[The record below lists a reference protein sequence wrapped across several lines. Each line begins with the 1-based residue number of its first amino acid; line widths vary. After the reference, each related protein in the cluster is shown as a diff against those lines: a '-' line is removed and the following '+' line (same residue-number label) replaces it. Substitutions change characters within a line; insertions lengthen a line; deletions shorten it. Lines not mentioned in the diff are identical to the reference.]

1 MATTWGLW
9 FAEGSQAVIEELL
22 GEAETKMDQ
31 AVEHVQGEFATVR
44 TGRANPA
51 ILHRVMVDYYGSPT
65 PLQQLASF
73 AVPEA
78 RLLVVQPYDKAAIG
92 NIERALQASELG
104 LNPANDGT
112 VIRLAFPPL
121 TEERRRELIRVVRHM
136 AEEGRIAIRN
146 VRRHTKDD
154 LESLEGDVSED
165 DIRRAEDRLQE
176 ITDRHTGRID
186 ELLEHKEQEL
196 LEV

>member
-1 MATTWGLW
+1 M
-9 FAEGSQAVIEELL
+9 IEELL
-22 GEAETKMDQ
+22 AEAEATMDQ
-31 AVEHVQGEFATVR
+31 AVEHVQGEFSTVR

-51 ILHRVMVDYYGSPT
+51 ILHRVTVDYYGTQT

-73 AVPEA
+73 AVPEP
-78 RLLVVQPYDKAAIG
+78 RLLVVTPYDRSVIG
-92 NIERALQASELG
+92 EIEKALQASELG
-104 LNPANDGT
+104 LNPSNDGT

-121 TEERRRELIRVVRHM
+121 TEERRVELIKVVRHM
-136 AEEGRIAIRN
+136 AEEGRIAARN

-154 LESLEGDVSED
+154 IESLEGEVSED
-165 DIRRAEDRLQE
+165 DIHRAEDRLQE
-176 ITDRHTGRID
+176 ITDRHTARID